1 MSGMTPGAPS
11 FRRFLLVAPALLLAL
26 AGCGGGFWFVSSDLD
41 ADADGEGDDP
51 PTVALAASPTQARPG
66 EVVELVAAAGD
77 DVAVDHVAFY
87 RLDPANGGATLL
99 ERDAEAPYRIVV
111 VMPLTALTEVGFF
124 ARAVD
129 QLGQAA
135 DSAVVGVTALPR

>member
-1 MSGMTPGAPS
+1 MSGMTPRPPA
-11 FRRFLLVAPALLLAL
+11 FRQFLLAAPGLLLAL
-26 AGCGGGFWFVSSDLD
+26 AGCGGGFWFVAGDLD

-99 ERDAEAPYRIVV
+99 ARDAEAPYRIDV
-111 VMPLTALTEVGFF
+111 VMPFTALAEVGFF

-129 QLGQAA
+129 HMGQAA

>member
-1 MSGMTPGAPS
+1 MSGMTPCAPA
-11 FRRFLLVAPALLLAL
+11 FRRFLFAAPALLLAL
-26 AGCGGGFWFVSSDLD
+26 PGCGGGFWFVSGEFDANSDGD
-41 ADADGEGDDP
+41 GDDP

-66 EVVELVAAAGD
+66 EVVELVAAADD

-99 ERDAEAPYRIVV
+99 ARDAEAPYRIDV
-111 VMPLTALTEVGFF
+111 VMPFTALAEVGFF

-129 QLGQAA
+129 HMGQAA
-135 DSAVVGVTALPR
+135 DSPVVGVTALPR